1 MPVTRR
7 DIVRSAAILAGSGL
21 VHPSSPRA
29 QGTGATGAGPTNA
42 PLRIGVLT
50 DMTGPSADSS
60 GPGAVVAVR
69 MAVEDFGGRVSGR
82 PIEVL
87 SADHQNKADV
97 GAAIA
102 RGWYDQGVDVIVD
115 LTNSAVSLA
124 VQDLA
129 RQKQRLALH
138 VSPASSD
145 LTGRACSPFG
155 LHWTYDTYALASGTA
170 AAVTKRGGRSWFF
183 LTTDYAFGHA
193 LARDAGDVVKRLG
206 GSIAGEIRHPLNA
219 PDFSSYLLQ
228 AQASR
233 AQVVGLANGSGDT
246 INAIKQAHEFGLAQA
261 GQTIAALLLFIS
273 DVHAIGLEAAQGV
286 MLTEAF
292 YWDQT
297 DETRAWSKRFGSRFN
312 GRMPS
317 MLQAGDYTAVTHYL
331 RAIERAGTADAAVV
345 MAAMKAAP
353 ISDFMTKRGW
363 IREDGRVMRDMY
375 LYRVKSPAASRG
387 PWDYYDLVATIA
399 PEEAFRPLAAGQC
412 PLVAPFAGSGR

>member
-1 MPVTRR
+1 MAAAAVAAALAIQVPA
-7 DIVRSAAILAGSGL
+7 SAQTSGG
-21 VHPSSPRA
+21 VSGDA
-29 QGTGATGAGPTNA
+29 V
-42 PLRIGVLT
+42 RIGVLS

-69 MAVEDFGGRVSGR
+69 MAVEDFGGKVLGK
-82 PIEVL
+82 PIEVV
-87 SADHQNKADV
+87 SADHLNKADV
-97 GAAIA
+97 GANIA

-129 RQKQRLALH
+129 RQKGRLALH

-145 LTGRACSPFG
+145 LTGKACSPFG

-170 AAVTKRGGRSWFF
+170 AAVTKEGGKSWFF

-193 LARDAGDVVKRLG
+193 LARDASEVVKRLG
-206 GSIAGEIRHPLNA
+206 GTVAGEVRHPLNS
-219 PDFSSYLLQ
+219 PDFSSFVLQ
-228 AQASR
+228 AQGSK

-246 INAIKQAHEFGLAQA
+246 INSIKQAREFGLTQS
-261 GQTIAALLLFIS
+261 GQKLAALLLFIS

-297 DETRAWSKRFGSRFN
+297 DETRAFSNRFAERFN
-312 GRMPS
+312 GRKPS

-331 RAIERAGTADAAVV
+331 RAIEKAGTDDAAAV
-345 MAAMKAAP
+345 MASMKALP

-363 IREDGRVMRDMY
+363 VREDGRVMRDMY
-375 LYRVKSPAASRG
+375 LYQVKSPAESKG
-387 PWDYYDLVATIA
+387 VWDYYKLIATIP
-399 PEEAFRPLAAGQC
+399 PEEAFRPLDKGNC
-412 PLVAPFAGSGR
+412 PLVAATARSGG

>member
-1 MPVTRR
+1 MAAAALAAALTLQVPA
-7 DIVRSAAILAGSGL
+7 SAQTGSGISGDA
-21 VHPSSPRA
+21 V
-29 QGTGATGAGPTNA
+29 
-42 PLRIGVLT
+42 RIGVLS

-69 MAVEDFGGRVSGR
+69 MAVEDFGGKVLGK
-82 PIEVL
+82 PIEVV
-87 SADHQNKADV
+87 SADHLNKADV
-97 GAAIA
+97 GANIA

-129 RQKQRLALH
+129 RQKGRLALH

-145 LTGRACSPFG
+145 LTGKACSPFG

-170 AAVTKRGGRSWFF
+170 AAVTKEGGKSWYF

-193 LARDAGDVVKRLG
+193 LARDASEVVKRLG
-206 GSIAGEIRHPLNA
+206 GTVVGEVRHPLNS
-219 PDFSSYLLQ
+219 PDFSSFVLQ
-228 AQASR
+228 AQGSK

-246 INAIKQAHEFGLAQA
+246 INSIKQAREFGLTQS
-261 GQTIAALLLFIS
+261 GQKLAALLLFIS

-297 DETRAWSKRFGSRFN
+297 DETRAFSARFAERFN
-312 GRMPS
+312 GRKPS

-331 RAIERAGTADAAVV
+331 RAIEKAGTDEAAAV
-345 MAAMKAAP
+345 MASMKALP

-363 IREDGRVMRDMY
+363 VREDGRVMRDMY
-375 LYRVKSPAASRG
+375 LYQVKSPAESKG
-387 PWDYYDLVATIA
+387 PWDYYKLIATI
-399 PEEAFRPLAAGQC
+399 PPRRH
-412 PLVAPFAGSGR
+412 SGPRQGELPARGGTARSGG

>member
-1 MPVTRR
+1 MTSARR
-7 DIVRSAAILAGSGL
+7 SSLMAAAMLAGALGHL
-21 VHPSSPRA
+21 GAATA
-29 QGTGATGAGPTNA
+29 QGTPRLSGDVV
-42 PLRIGVLT
+42 RIGVLS
-50 DMTGPSADSS
+50 DMAGPSADSS
-60 GPGAVVAVR
+60 GPGAVVAVK
-69 MAVEDFGGRVSGR
+69 MAVEDFGGKVLGK
-82 PIEVL
+82 PIEVV

-97 GAAIA
+97 GAGIA
-102 RGWYDQGVDVIVD
+102 RGWYDEGVDVIVD

-145 LTGRACSPFG
+145 LTGRSCSPFG

-170 AAVTKRGGRSWFF
+170 AAVTKQGGKSWFF

-193 LARDAGDVVKRLG
+193 LARDASEVVRRLG
-206 GSIAGEIRHPLNA
+206 GTVVGEVRHPLNS
-219 PDFSSYLLQ
+219 PDFSSFVLQ
-228 AQASR
+228 AQASK

-246 INAIKQAHEFGLAQA
+246 INSIKQAREFGLTQS
-261 GQTIAALLLFIS
+261 GQKLAALLLFIS
-273 DVHAIGLEAAQGV
+273 DVNAIGLEAAQGV

-297 DETRAWSKRFGSRFN
+297 EETRAFSKRFAERFN
-312 GRMPS
+312 GRKPS

-331 RAIERAGTADAAVV
+331 RAIEKAGTDGAAAV
-345 MAAMKAAP
+345 MASMKALP

-375 LYRVKSPAASRG
+375 LYQVKSPAESKG
-387 PWDYYDLVATIA
+387 PWDYYKLLATIP
-399 PEEAFRPLAAGQC
+399 PEEAFRPIDKGNC
-412 PLVAPFAGSGR
+412 PLITGNTRSGG

>member
-1 MPVTRR
+1 MSQGWL
-7 DIVRSAAILAGSGL
+7 RSLSLVGAALCA
-21 VHPSSPRA
+21 
-29 QGTGATGAGPTNA
+29 ATGIASAQSPKVSRDTV
-42 PLRIGVLT
+42 RIGVLS

-69 MAVEDFGGRVSGR
+69 MAVEDFGGKVLGK
-82 PIEVL
+82 PIEIL
-87 SADHQNKADV
+87 QADHQNKADV
-97 GAAIA
+97 GAGIA
-102 RGWYDQGVDVIVD
+102 RRWYDEGVDVIVD

-129 RQKQRLALH
+129 RQKERLALH

-170 AAVTKRGGRSWFF
+170 AAVTKQGGRSWFF

-193 LARDAGDVVKRLG
+193 LARDASSVVQRLG
-206 GSIAGEIRHPLNA
+206 GTVVGEVRHPLNT

-228 AQASR
+228 AQASK

-246 INAIKQAHEFGLAQA
+246 INAIKQAREFGITQA
-261 GQTIAALLLFIS
+261 GQKLAALLLFIS

-292 YWDQT
+292 YWDQNE
-297 DETRAWSKRFGSRFN
+297 ETRAWSTRFAERFG
-312 GRMPS
+312 GRKPS

-331 RAIERAGTADAAVV
+331 KAIEKAGTDEAAPV
-345 MAAMKAAP
+345 MAAMKALP
-353 ISDFMTKRGW
+353 ISDFMTKKGFV
-363 IREDGRVMRDMY
+363 REDGRVMRDMY
-375 LYRVKSPAASRG
+375 LYQVKSPAESKG
-387 PWDYYDLVATIA
+387 PWDYYKVLATIPA
-399 PEEAFRPLAAGQC
+399 EDAFRPLDKGNC
-412 PLVAPFAGSGR
+412 PLVGKGAR

>member
-1 MPVTRR
+1 MAAAAVAAALAIQVPA
-7 DIVRSAAILAGSGL
+7 SAQTSGG
-21 VHPSSPRA
+21 VSGDA
-29 QGTGATGAGPTNA
+29 V
-42 PLRIGVLT
+42 RIGVLS

-69 MAVEDFGGRVSGR
+69 MAVEDFGGKVLGK
-82 PIEVL
+82 PIEVV
-87 SADHQNKADV
+87 SADHLNKADV
-97 GAAIA
+97 GANIA

-129 RQKQRLALH
+129 RQKGRLALH

-145 LTGRACSPFG
+145 LTGKACSPFG

-170 AAVTKRGGRSWFF
+170 AAVTKEGGKSWFF

-193 LARDAGDVVKRLG
+193 LARDASEVVKRLG
-206 GSIAGEIRHPLNA
+206 GTVAGDVRHPLNS
-219 PDFSSYLLQ
+219 PDFSSFVLQ
-228 AQASR
+228 AQGSK

-246 INAIKQAHEFGLAQA
+246 INSIKQAREFGLTQS
-261 GQTIAALLLFIS
+261 GQKLAALLLFIS

-297 DETRAWSKRFGSRFN
+297 DETRAFSNRFAERFN
-312 GRMPS
+312 GRKPS

-331 RAIERAGTADAAVV
+331 RAIEKAGTDDAAAV
-345 MAAMKAAP
+345 MASMKALP

-363 IREDGRVMRDMY
+363 VREDGRVMRDMY
-375 LYRVKSPAASRG
+375 LYQVKSPAESKG
-387 PWDYYDLVATIA
+387 VWDYYKLIATIP
-399 PEEAFRPLAAGQC
+399 PEEAFRPLDKGNC
-412 PLVAPFAGSGR
+412 PLVAATARSGG

>member
-1 MPVTRR
+1 MPQGWL
-7 DIVRSAAILAGSGL
+7 RSLSLVGAAVCATTGIAAAQSPKLSGD
-21 VHPSSPRA
+21 VV
-29 QGTGATGAGPTNA
+29 
-42 PLRIGVLT
+42 RIGVLS

-69 MAVEDFGGRVSGR
+69 MAVEDFGGKVLGK
-82 PIEVL
+82 PIEIL
-87 SADHQNKADV
+87 QADHQNKADV
-97 GAAIA
+97 GAGIA
-102 RGWYDQGVDVIVD
+102 RRWYDEGVDVIVD

-129 RQKQRLALH
+129 RQKERLALH

-170 AAVTKRGGRSWFF
+170 AAVTKQGGRSWFF

-193 LARDAGDVVKRLG
+193 LARDASGVVQRLG
-206 GSIAGEIRHPLNA
+206 GTVVGEVRHPLNT

-228 AQASR
+228 AQASK

-246 INAIKQAHEFGLAQA
+246 INAIKQAREFGLTQG
-261 GQTIAALLLFIS
+261 GQKLAALLLFIS

-292 YWDQT
+292 YWDQNE
-297 DETRAWSKRFGSRFN
+297 ETRAWSARFAERFN
-312 GRMPS
+312 GRKPS

-331 RAIERAGTADAAVV
+331 KAIEKAGTDEAAPV
-345 MAAMKAAP
+345 MTAMKALP
-353 ISDFMTKRGW
+353 ISDFMTKKGFV
-363 IREDGRVMRDMY
+363 REDGRVMRDMY
-375 LYRVKSPAASRG
+375 LYQVKSPAESKG
-387 PWDYYDLVATIA
+387 PWDYYKVLATIPA
-399 PEEAFRPLAAGQC
+399 EDAFRPLDKGNC
-412 PLVAPFAGSGR
+412 PLVGKTSR

>member
-1 MPVTRR
+1 MAAAAVAAALAIQVPA
-7 DIVRSAAILAGSGL
+7 SAQTSGG
-21 VHPSSPRA
+21 VSGDA
-29 QGTGATGAGPTNA
+29 V
-42 PLRIGVLT
+42 RIGVLS

-69 MAVEDFGGRVSGR
+69 MAVEDFGGKVLGK
-82 PIEVL
+82 PIEVV
-87 SADHQNKADV
+87 SADHLNKADV
-97 GAAIA
+97 GANIA

-129 RQKQRLALH
+129 RQKGRLALH

-145 LTGRACSPFG
+145 LTGKACSPFG

-170 AAVTKRGGRSWFF
+170 AAVTKEGGKSWFF

-193 LARDAGDVVKRLG
+193 LARDASEVVKRLG
-206 GSIAGEIRHPLNA
+206 GTVAGEVRHPLNS
-219 PDFSSYLLQ
+219 PDFSSFVLQ
-228 AQASR
+228 AQGSK

-246 INAIKQAHEFGLAQA
+246 INSIKQAREFGLTQS
-261 GQTIAALLLFIS
+261 GQKLAALLLFIS

-297 DETRAWSKRFGSRFN
+297 DETRAFSNRFAERFN
-312 GRMPS
+312 GRKPS

-331 RAIERAGTADAAVV
+331 RAIEKAGTDDAAAV
-345 MAAMKAAP
+345 MASMKALP

-363 IREDGRVMRDMY
+363 VREDGRVMRDMY
-375 LYRVKSPAASRG
+375 LYQVKSPAESKG
-387 PWDYYDLVATIA
+387 VWDYYKLIATIP
-399 PEEAFRPLAAGQC
+399 PEEAFRPLDQGNC
-412 PLVAPFAGSGR
+412 PLVAATARSGG

>member
-1 MPVTRR
+1 MASRGLAAALGAALAAMAGGVA
-7 DIVRSAAILAGSGL
+7 SAQAPASPPKLSGD
-21 VHPSSPRA
+21 VV
-29 QGTGATGAGPTNA
+29 
-42 PLRIGVLT
+42 RIGVLS

-69 MAVEDFGGRVSGR
+69 MAVEDFGGKVLGK

-87 SADHQNKADV
+87 QADHQNKADV
-97 GAAIA
+97 GAGIA
-102 RGWYDQGVDVIVD
+102 RRWYDEGVDVIVD

-129 RQKQRLALH
+129 RQKERLALH

-170 AAVTKRGGRSWFF
+170 AAVTKQGGKSWFF

-206 GSIAGEIRHPLNA
+206 GTVVGELRHPLNT

-228 AQASR
+228 AQASK

-246 INAIKQAHEFGLAQA
+246 INAIKQAREFGLTQA
-261 GQTIAALLLFIS
+261 GQKLAALLLFIS

-292 YWDQT
+292 YWDQNE
-297 DETRAWSKRFGSRFN
+297 ETRAWSARFAERFN
-312 GRMPS
+312 GRKPS

-331 RAIERAGTADAAVV
+331 RAIEKAGTDDAATV
-345 MAAMKAAP
+345 MATMKATP
-353 ISDFMTKRGW
+353 ISDFMTKRGF
-363 IREDGRVMRDMY
+363 IRQDGRVMRDMY
-375 LYRVKSPAASRG
+375 LYQVKSPAESKG
-387 PWDYYDLVATIA
+387 PWDYYKVLATIPA
-399 PEEAFRPLAAGQC
+399 EDAFRPMEKGNC
-412 PLVAPFAGSGR
+412 PLVAGAAK